1 MAIER
6 TPFSVIPGTEEDLAI
21 EIEQPEMM
29 DPQNTEVY
37 LAEDGSATIGYDPE
51 EQINLQFGENIAE
64 VSDERELSAIASELT
79 SLYEDDLESRD
90 DWFNTFSKGLDLL
103 GIRGEDRSQPFEGAS
118 GVHHPILSEAVIQFQ
133 SQAYKELLP
142 AGGPV
147 DTEVLGL
154 SDDAKLEKANRVK
167 NFMNYQ
173 ITYKMEEFDPEMDQL
188 LFYLPLSGSAFKKI
202 YYDPSLGRAT
212 SRFIKAE
219 DLVVPYYAV
228 DLLTAPR
235 ITHVIHMT
243 ENELRKMQIS
253 GFYKDID
260 MLSPGTVEV
269 SDVEKKVEELEG
281 ITRTTSDEEFTLL
294 EMHVELDIEGFE
306 DRDNNGE
313 ETGLALPYIVTICK
327 DTNDILA
334 IRPNYRPEDQ
344 MRRKIEHFAHFK
356 FLPGLGFYGFGLI
369 HMMGGLTKSVT
380 AILRQLIDAGTL
392 SNLPAGFKSRGLNIQ
407 KHDDPL
413 QPGEWR
419 DVDVPGGRLSDS
431 FLPLPYKEPS
441 ATLMSLLGSLI
452 DSGKQFAATIEQ
464 PTGDGNS
471 EAPVGTTVALLEK
484 GQRVMSAIHKRL
496 HYAQRQEFKI
506 LKRVFGEFLPPE
518 YPYQVQGAS
527 ENVFSKDFDT
537 SVDVIPVSDPNIF
550 SMTQRIVLAQ
560 TQLQMAQ
567 AAPELH
573 NLREAYR
580 KMYLALNI
588 KDIDSV
594 LPQEEEIPPRDPI
607 SEEQAAIVGNPIK
620 AYEFQNHE
628 AYIAA
633 HSAFM
638 QNPMVQQNPP
648 AMQAIGANIQE
659 HQAMLYRIQIEQ
671 AIGQPLPPMEDGQM
685 PPELMNQIAV
695 MATQATQQ
703 VTGQAQ
709 AMAEA
714 EAAKQR
720 DPQREMFEAQLALE
734 RDQLMQKEGKD
745 QRDKEVELMKA
756 EMQGQIER
764 EKIAAQ
770 NEREDIKAAVD
781 LQEAELRTQRDVE
794 KNFTELV
801 KTVRESTNQNGEI

>member
-6 TPFSVIPGTEEDLAI
+6 QPFSVIPGAQEEIEL
-21 EIEQPEMM
+21 EIEQPEMR
-29 DPQNTEVY
+29 DPSNTEVF
-37 LAEDGSATIGYDPE
+37 LAEDGSATLGFDPE
-51 EQINLQFGENIAE
+51 EQEDLKFGENLAE
-64 VSDERELSAIASELT
+64 VMDERDLASIASELT
-79 SLYEDDLESRD
+79 GSYEEDLESRE
-90 DWFNTFSKGLDLL
+90 DWYTTFSKGLDLL

-118 GVHHPILSEAVIQFQ
+118 GVYHPILSEAVIQFQ

-147 DTEVLGL
+147 DTEVLGMT
-154 SDDAKLEKANRVK
+154 DDAKLEKANRVK

-212 SRFIKAE
+212 ARFIKAE

-235 ITHVIHMT
+235 ITHVIHMA
-243 ENELRKMQIS
+243 ENELRKMQVS

-260 MLSPGTVEV
+260 LMSASSIEL
-269 SDVEKKVEELEG
+269 SDVDKKMDELEG
-281 ITRTTSDEEFTLL
+281 LSRTVSDEEYTLL
-294 EMHVELDIEGFE
+294 EMHVDLDIEGFE
-306 DRDNNGE
+306 DMDANGE
-313 ETGLALPYIVTICK
+313 PTGLALPYIVTICK

-334 IRPNYRPEDQ
+334 IRPNYSPEDP
-344 MRRKIEHFAHFK
+344 MKKKIEHFAHFK

-407 KHDDPL
+407 RHDDPL

-419 DVDVPGGRLSDS
+419 DVDAPGGRLTDA
-431 FLPLPYKEPS
+431 FMPLPYKEPS
-441 ATLMSLLGSLI
+441 GTLMSLLGSLI
-452 DSGKQFAATIEQ
+452 DSGKQFAATVEQ

-496 HYAQRQEFKI
+496 HYAQRTEFKI

-527 ENVFSKDFDT
+527 QNVFKEDFDS

-573 NLREAYR
+573 DLRESYR

-588 KDIDSV
+588 KDIDAI
-594 LPQEEEIPPRDPI
+594 LPQEAEIPPRDPI
-607 SEEQAAIVGNPIK
+607 SEEQAALTGQPIK

-628 AYIAA
+628 AYIGA

-638 QNPMVQQNPP
+638 QNPMVQQNPT
-648 AMQAIGANIQE
+648 ATQAIGANIQE
-659 HQAMLYRIQIEQ
+659 HQAMLYKIQIEQ
-671 AIGQPLPPMEDGQM
+671 AMGQPLPTMEEGQM
-685 PPELMNQIAV
+685 PPEVMNEIAM

-709 AMAEA
+709 AMAQA
-714 EAAKQR
+714 EAQAQR
-720 DPQREMFEAQLALE
+720 DPQMEMFQQQLQLE
-734 RDQLMQKEGKD
+734 KEQLMQKEGKD
-745 QRDKEVELMKA
+745 QRDKDVEMMKA
-756 EMQGQIER
+756 EMQGQLER
-764 EKIAAQ
+764 EKIAAA
-770 NEREDIKAAVD
+770 NEREEVKAAVD
-781 LQEAELRTQRDVE
+781 LQEAELRTQRDAE

-801 KTVRESTNQNGEI
+801 KTVRESKETQE

>member
-6 TPFSVIPGTEEDLAI
+6 QPFSVIPGAEEEIEL
-21 EIEQPEMM
+21 EIEQPEMLN
-29 DPQNTEVY
+29 PQNTEVF

-51 EQINLQFGENIAE
+51 QQTNLKFGENIAE
-64 VSDERELSAIASELT
+64 ALEENQLQEIASELVD
-79 SLYEDDLESRD
+79 SYEEDLNSRD
-90 DWFNTFSKGLDLL
+90 DWYTTFSKGLDLL

-118 GVHHPILSEAVIQFQ
+118 GVHHPILSEAVTQFQ

-147 DTEVLGL
+147 DVEVLGVTN
-154 SDDAKLEKANRVK
+154 DAKLEKANRVK

-173 ITYKMEEFDPEMDQL
+173 ITYKMEEYDPEMDQL

-212 SRFIKAE
+212 ARFIKAE

-235 ITHVIHMT
+235 ITHVMYMT
-243 ENELRKMQIS
+243 ENELRKLQIS
-253 GFYKDID
+253 GFYRDVSMGD
-260 MLSPGTVEV
+260 PGTIDATELDDKMNEIEGL
-269 SDVEKKVEELEG
+269 SRTSNNEEY
-281 ITRTTSDEEFTLL
+281 TLL
-294 EMHVELDIEGFE
+294 EVHVDLDIEGFE
-306 DRDNNGE
+306 DVDANGE
-313 ETGLALPYIVTICK
+313 ETGIALPYIVTICK
-327 DTNDILA
+327 DTNDILS
-334 IRPNYRPEDQ
+334 IRPNYNPNDP
-344 MRRKIEHFAHFK
+344 MRKKIEHFTHFK

-369 HMMGGLTKSVT
+369 HMMGGLTRSVT

-441 ATLMSLLGSLI
+441 ATLTNLLGVLI
-452 DSGKQFAATIEQ
+452 DSGKQFAATVEQ

-527 ENVFSKDFDT
+527 QSIFQEDFDN
-537 SVDVIPVSDPNIF
+537 SVDVLPISDPNIF

-573 NLREAYR
+573 DLKEAYR

-588 KDIDSV
+588 KDIDAI
-594 LPQEEEIPPRDPI
+594 LPREEEVPPRDPI
-607 SEEQAAIVGNPIK
+607 SEEQAALTGNPIK
-620 AYEFQNHE
+620 AFEFQNHE

-633 HSAFM
+633 HSAFL

-648 AMQAIGANIQE
+648 VMQAIGANIQE

-671 AIGQPLPPMEDGQM
+671 ALGQPLPPLDQEL
-685 PPELMNQIAV
+685 PPEVMNEIAV
-695 MATQATQQ
+695 AAAEATQI

-709 AMAEA
+709 AMAQA
-714 EAAKQR
+714 MQNP
-720 DPQREMFEAQLALE
+720 DPQRQMFEQQLQLE
-734 RDQLMQKEGKD
+734 KDQLMQKEQKD
-745 QRDKEVELMKA
+745 ARDKEVELMKA
-756 EMQGQIER
+756 DLDAQIER
-764 EKIAAQ
+764 EKMQADLQ
-770 NEREDIKAAVD
+770 VEDTKAAID
-781 LQEAELRTQRDVE
+781 LQELEMKNQRDLE
-794 KNFTELV
+794 KNYTELV
-801 KTVRESTNQNGEI
+801 KTVKETRQQNGEN

>member
-6 TPFSVIPGTEEDLAI
+6 SPFSVIPGAEEELDI
-21 EIEQPEMM
+21 EIEQPDMF
-29 DPQNTEVY
+29 DPENTQVF
-37 LAEDGSATIGYDPE
+37 LAEDGSATIGFDPQQE
-51 EQINLQFGENIAE
+51 IDLPFGENIAE
-64 VSDERELSAIASELT
+64 ALDERQLQEIASELIEY
-79 SLYEDDLESRD
+79 YEEDLNSRD
-90 DWFNTFSKGLDLL
+90 DWYTTFSKGLDLL
-103 GIRGEDRSQPFEGAS
+103 GIRGEDRSEPFEGAS
-118 GVHHPILSEAVIQFQ
+118 GVHHPILSEAVTQFQ

-147 DTEVLGL
+147 DVEVLGVTN
-154 SDDAKLEKANRVK
+154 DAKLEKANRVK

-173 ITYKMEEFDPEMDQL
+173 ITYKMEEYDPEMDQL

-212 SRFIKAE
+212 ARFIKAE

-235 ITHVIHMT
+235 ITHVMYMT
-243 ENELRKMQIS
+243 ENELRKLQIS
-253 GFYKDID
+253 GFYRDISMSD
-260 MLSPGTVEV
+260 PGTIDATEL
-269 SDVEKKVEELEG
+269 DDKINELEG
-281 ITRTTSDEEFTLL
+281 LSRTSNNEEYTLL
-294 EMHVELDIEGFE
+294 EIHVDLDIEGFE
-306 DRDNNGE
+306 DVGANGE
-313 ETGLALPYIVTICK
+313 ETGIALPYIVTICK

-334 IRPNYRPEDQ
+334 IRPNYDPNDP
-344 MRRKIEHFAHFK
+344 MRKKIEHFTHFK

-369 HMMGGLTKSVT
+369 HMMGGLTRSVT

-441 ATLMSLLGSLI
+441 ATLTNLLGVLI
-452 DSGKQFAATIEQ
+452 DSGKQFAATVEQ

-527 ENVFSKDFDT
+527 QSIFQEDFDN
-537 SVDVIPVSDPNIF
+537 SVDVLPVSDPNIF

-573 NLREAYR
+573 DLKEAYR

-588 KDIDSV
+588 KDIDAI
-594 LPQEEEIPPRDPI
+594 LPREEEVPPRDPI
-607 SEEQAAIVGNPIK
+607 SEEQAALTGNPIK

-633 HSAFM
+633 HSAFL

-648 AMQAIGANIQE
+648 VMQAIGANIQE

-671 AIGQPLPPMEDGQM
+671 ALGQQLPPLDQEL
-685 PPELMNQIAV
+685 PPEVMNEIAV
-695 MATQATQQ
+695 AAAEATQV

-709 AMAEA
+709 AMAQA
-714 EAAKQR
+714 MQNP
-720 DPQREMFEAQLALE
+720 DPQRQMFEQQLQLE
-734 RDQLMQKEGKD
+734 KDQLMQKEQKD
-745 QRDKEVELMKA
+745 ARDKEVELMKA
-756 EMQGQIER
+756 DLDAQIER
-764 EKIAAQ
+764 EKMQADLQ
-770 NEREDIKAAVD
+770 VEDTKAAID
-781 LQEAELRTQRDVE
+781 LQELELKNQRDIE
-794 KNFTELV
+794 KNYTELV
-801 KTVRESTNQNGEI
+801 KTVKETRQQNGEN